1 MTLKLK
7 EIIKVL
13 ENWAPKSDAEDFD
26 NVGLQVGDPE
36 LEVTKALVTLD
47 ITDDVVDEAIEE
59 GANLIITFHPLIFR
73 GIKSLSTGNRV
84 ERLVVKAI
92 QNNIAIY
99 AIHTNLDAQLDGV
112 NGMIAERL
120 GLEDCKI
127 LIPKVEDLFKLI
139 FFVPRN
145 DAEKVKDAIFKTGA
159 GKIGNYAEC
168 SFNTDGIGT
177 FKPIKG
183 ANPTLGE
190 LDQRHEEPETKVEIL
205 IQQKE
210 VYAALTAMK
219 SAHPYEEVAYDL
231 IPLKNKNQTKGMGQI
246 GRLKEPMKEGHFLNH
261 VKFLLNTQ
269 CVRHSSYTHK
279 NIETVAILGGSG
291 AFAINEAIA
300 AGADAFVTADLKY
313 HDFFLA
319 ENQILLCDTGHFESE
334 QYTKTLITRYLSEIF
349 PNFAV
354 LISEINTNPVNYYI

>member
-36 LEVTKALVTLD
+36 QDIEKALVTLD
-47 ITDDVVDEAIEE
+47 ITDEVVNQAIEE
-59 GANLIITFHPLIFR
+59 NAHLIITFHPLIFK
-73 GIKSLSTGNRV
+73 GLKQLSGKNRI

-92 QNNIAIY
+92 QHNIALY

-127 LIPKVEDLFKLI
+127 LIPKTEDLFKLK
-139 FFVPRN
+139 FFVPHM
-145 DAEKVKDAIFKTGA
+145 DAEKVKDAIFSTGA
-159 GKIGNYAEC
+159 GTIGNYAEC
-168 SFNTDGIGT
+168 SFNTEGYGT

-183 ANPTLGE
+183 ANPTLGT

-210 VYAALTAMK
+210 INNVLSMMK

-231 IPLKNKNQTKGMGQI
+231 IPLKNENQTKGMGQI
-246 GRLKEPMKEGHFLNH
+246 GKLKEPMAAESFLKL
-261 VKFLLNTQ
+261 VKNQLTTT
-269 CVRHSSYTHK
+269 CVRHSDLIHK
-279 NIETVAILGGSG
+279 KIEKVAILGGSG
-291 AFAINEAIA
+291 AFAISPAKM

-319 ENQILLCDTGHFESE
+319 ENGILLCDVGHFESE
-334 QYTKTLITRYLSEIF
+334 QYTKNLITRYLSEIF
-349 PNFAV
+349 PNFAI
-354 LISEINTNPVNYYI
+354 LTSDINTNPVNYYI